1 MPKDIINVP
10 CSSHLPLFSR
20 CLVALSLF
28 VPAVIAAPQPIKASE
43 KISVVALVNGEP
55 ITSLDVKNRINFIGS
70 MTGLEVNDS
79 TIDDV
84 KRDALQNLV
93 DEKIKIQQARQDIPA
108 ILSAARGKAREL
120 VDINFAKDG
129 VSGKQVL
136 SARGVNSKTIQEKF
150 YADLLW
156 SNVLSSRF
164 ARQFST
170 LDQTAEQ
177 EQNRIKNSMSEPQVK
192 LSEIILLPT
201 PKRSFEQTVE
211 LANKIVDTLRKGADF
226 SAIAQQYSSAGTAAK
241 GGTIGWIFTAQLPA
255 EIQDALST
263 AETGTV
269 LSPIIDNNQ
278 IVIVRKEGL
287 RANGMLDPKTT
298 MISLSRVILPLTME
312 VSSGDQKAAAE
323 RLMLQTKKLRNCAEM
338 KALNNDLGSNLP
350 SSLGQLQLGSLSPQ
364 LQQEIQGLNAGDLSR
379 ALPFTEGMVVFMVC
393 ERINPDAAIPNIEQ
407 LKAKQAD
414 KLLSTLGGRYLLR
427 LQRNAIIEYRD

>member
-170 LDQTAEQ
+170 LDQKAEQ

-201 PKRSFEQTVE
+201 QKRSFEQTVG
-211 LANKIVDTLRKGADF
+211 LANKIVDALRKGADF

-287 RANGMLDPKTT
+287 RANGMLDPKTS
-298 MISLSRVILPLTME
+298 MISLSRAILPLTME

-323 RLMLQTKKLRNCAEM
+323 RLILQTEKLRNCAEM

-364 LQQEIQGLNAGDLSR
+364 LQQEIQGLNAGDMSR

>member
-201 PKRSFEQTVE
+201 PKRSFEQTVG
-211 LANKIVDTLRKGADF
+211 LANRIVDALQKGADF

-298 MISLSRVILPLTME
+298 MISLSRAILPLTME

-323 RLMLQTKKLRNCAEM
+323 RLILQTEKLRNCAEM

-364 LQQEIQGLNAGDLSR
+364 LQQEIQGLNAGDMSR